1 MPYTKKPLMT
11 PHSPVSGPSASKRRD
26 TLQDTMT
33 TPKITS
39 CLLALSLASLGC
51 HRGHTE
57 VVTVVPGPP
66 ATIPEIEVNDFD
78 FAPQQIG
85 TVVPGEQLFIEG
97 SITDAGWD
105 PRDGFQLFAAVPMVV
120 NVNLSA
126 HVPGVDLDWCVW
138 DPTVGDYTV
147 CAETE
152 FNPEV
157 GSFIVVPPGDEFH
170 LVVSSFSGTSTY
182 TMELTFSSYFGAEAS
197 AASNVATEN
206 RPTPRAKDARNYGEE
221 RNVNDGPIFHAE
233 LYGFE

>member
-1 MPYTKKPLMT
+1 
-11 PHSPVSGPSASKRRD
+11 
-26 TLQDTMT
+26 MT

-66 ATIPEIEVNDFD
+66 ATIPEIEVNDFA

-126 HVPGVDLDWCVW
+126 HVPGVDLD
-138 DPTVGDYTV
+138 
-147 CAETE
+147 
-152 FNPEV
+152 
-157 GSFIVVPPGDEFH
+157 
-170 LVVSSFSGTSTY
+170 
-182 TMELTFSSYFGAEAS
+182 
-197 AASNVATEN
+197 
-206 RPTPRAKDARNYGEE
+206 
-221 RNVNDGPIFHAE
+221 
-233 LYGFE
+233 